1 MSIDLHTQQVEYAVE
16 IVIVE
21 EIDLQQP
28 FRMLAVG
35 VGDATGETDRASE
48 MAVKRL
54 NERADIRFGQVWRTF
69 LGLGYRLLHPGNALL
84 KIAHG
89 KRTLRALSGK
99 KRTVALPFD

>member
-54 NERADIRFGQVWRTF
+54 NERADIRFGLNPLICKGLSTL
-69 LGLGYRLLHPGNALL
+69 LGKQYLAE
-84 KIAHG
+84 
-89 KRTLRALSGK
+89 
-99 KRTVALPFD
+99 